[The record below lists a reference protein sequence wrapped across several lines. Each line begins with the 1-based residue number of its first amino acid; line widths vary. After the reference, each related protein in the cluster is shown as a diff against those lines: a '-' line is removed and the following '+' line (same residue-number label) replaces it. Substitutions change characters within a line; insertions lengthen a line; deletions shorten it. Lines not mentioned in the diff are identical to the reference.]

1 MHHTRRSGAFDARED
16 ARQKARARAEGFA
29 LPLKMGGASRR
40 ARNRH
45 AIWERLTYS
54 TRGQQVALPCEEYNI
69 EICHHTYTH
78 THTHTTDSNK
88 QSLCCFCPGAPGAQS
103 FRKEAAE
110 EGWCQPGETR
120 QKCPQQKNTGLSKR
134 PGEVLKKPGNCAP
147 NAEQKRPE
155 GRGR

>member
-1 MHHTRRSGAFDARED
+1 MKNTTLRFVIIH
-16 ARQKARARAEGFA
+16 
-29 LPLKMGGASRR
+29 
-40 ARNRH
+40 
-45 AIWERLTYS
+45 
-54 TRGQQVALPCEEYNI
+54 
-69 EICHHTYTH
+69 TH
-78 THTHTTDSNK
+78 THTHIRLTQTNK
-88 QSLCCFCPGAPGAQS
+88 ACAVSALEHQEHSL